1 MNSFTL
7 EFDRKSRLPIYEQ
20 LYAYIADGI
29 RSGRLIEN
37 ERLPSKK
44 ALASH
49 LGISANTV
57 ETAYAMLCQEG
68 YVASRPRSGYY
79 VSRLELSAS
88 VPNALPEEPAPT
100 EQSYLYDFM
109 TNTVDARSFPF
120 RTWAKLGKEVLYNGE
135 TLLSSGNCQGDEEL
149 RGALCKYLREFRAVN
164 CTPAQIVI
172 GAGMEYLLMLL
183 CRLLPAEA
191 EFAVED
197 PGYAKTPAILSGCGR
212 KLHYIPLDS
221 DGMSAS
227 ALGKCGAS
235 VACITPSHQFPTG
248 IIMPAGRRS
257 ELLKWASAE
266 DGRYIIEDDYNSEFN
281 FAGRPI
287 PSLQGMDSRRVIYIS
302 TFSRILAPSIR
313 IAYMVLP
320 PSLLTS
326 AAEILKS
333 YSSTVSRFDQHTL
346 ANFISGGYL
355 SRHLNRMKTLYRSR
369 RDVLIEALTPHAAR
383 LGLKISGSG
392 AGLHLLLS
400 GSADVISRILESAE
414 KENIRVPKLSDSF
427 HSYAGETDTLIFGYA
442 GMSDEDIPKAINPLF
457 SEI

>member
-7 EFDRKSRLPIYEQ
+7 ELDRKSRLPIYEQ

-68 YVASRPRSGYY
+68 YVSSRPRSGYY
-79 VSRLELSAS
+79 VSKIELSPPAQIMQTE
-88 VPNALPEEPAPT
+88 APAPVAR
-100 EQSYLYDFM
+100 SYRYDFM
-109 TNTVDARSFPF
+109 TNTVDAHSFPF
-120 RTWAKLGKEVLYNGE
+120 RTWAKLGKEVLYNGD
-135 TLLSSGNCQGDEEL
+135 TLLASGNCQGDEEL
-149 RGALCKYLREFRAVN
+149 RSTLCKYLREFRAVN
-164 CTPAQIVI
+164 CSPEQIVI

-183 CRLLPAEA
+183 CRLLPADA
-191 EFAVED
+191 QFAVEE
-197 PGYAKTPAILSGCGR
+197 PGYAKTPAILAGCGR
-212 KLHYIPLDS
+212 QLHYIPLDS
-221 DGMSAS
+221 EGMSAA
-227 ALGKCGAS
+227 ALSKCTAS

-257 ELLKWASAE
+257 ELLKWASE
-266 DGRYIIEDDYNSEFN
+266 KSGRYIIEDDYNSEFN

-287 PSLQGMDSRRVIYIS
+287 PSLQGMDSRNVIYIS

-346 ANFISGGYL
+346 ASFIDNGYL
-355 SRHLNRMKTLYRSR
+355 NRHLNRMKTLYRAR
-369 RDVLIEALTPHAAR
+369 RDILIDALTPHATR

-400 GSADVISRILESAE
+400 GSAEIISLILERAE
-414 KENIRVPKLSDSF
+414 TENVRVPKLSDNF
-427 HSYAGETDTLIFGYA
+427 HSYAGETNTLIFGYA
-442 GMSDEDIPKAINPLF
+442 GMSNEDIPMAIDLLF
-457 SEI
+457 NGI

>member
-7 EFDRKSRLPIYEQ
+7 EFDRESRLPIYEQ

-29 RSGRLIEN
+29 RSGRLLEN

-57 ETAYAMLCQEG
+57 ETAYSMLCQEG
-68 YVASRPRSGYY
+68 YVYSRPRSGYY
-79 VSRLELSAS
+79 VSRIELTAPAP
-88 VPNALPEEPAPT
+88 VPLPEAHTPA
-100 EQSYLYDFM
+100 QRSYRYDFM
-109 TNTVDARSFPF
+109 TNTVDAQSFPF

-135 TLLSSGNCQGDEEL
+135 PLLSSGNCQGDEEL
-149 RGALCKYLREFRAVN
+149 RAVLCKYLREFRAVD

-183 CRLLPAEA
+183 CRLLPGDA

-197 PGYAKTPAILSGCGR
+197 PGYAKTPAILEGCGR
-212 KLHYIPLDS
+212 KLHYISLDG
-221 DGMSAS
+221 DGMDSA
-227 ALGKCGAS
+227 ALSKCSAS

-248 IIMPAGRRS
+248 IIMPVGRRS
-257 ELLKWASAE
+257 ELLKWAVDAP
-266 DGRYIIEDDYNSEFN
+266 GRYIIEDDYNSEFN

-320 PSLLTS
+320 PELLRS
-326 AAEILKS
+326 AGEILKS

-346 ANFISGGYL
+346 ANFIEGGYL
-355 SRHLNRMKTLYRSR
+355 NRHLNRMKTLYRRR
-369 RDVLIEALTPHAAR
+369 RDILIDALTPHAQR
-383 LGLKISGSG
+383 LGLTISGGG

-400 GSADVISRILESAE
+400 GRDQVISRILARAERES
-414 KENIRVPKLSDSF
+414 IRVPKLSDSF
-427 HSYAGETDTLIFGYA
+427 HSYTGKIDTLIFGYA
-442 GMSDEDIPKAINPLF
+442 GMSNEDITQAVALLF
-457 SEI
+457 DGI